1 MPDVIGAKCEK
12 CPDRWVLIPET
23 GCQEC
28 GECIHTLLDDAEQIQ
43 DDIKSIDSQT
53 QNTSSSVLAYRKLD
67 SVQEKM
73 KLYSDLINKTFEDT
87 EERRNTI
94 QNFTK
99 VKDDSSDLMDNFE
112 KLDTNVSIALDVIE
126 WNPFNC

>member
-1 MPDVIGAKCEK
+1 M
-12 CPDRWVLIPET
+12 IPET

-87 EERRNTI
+87 EDRRNTI

-99 VKDDSSDLMDNFE
+99 VKDDSSDLMDNYE
-112 KLDTNVSIALDVIE
+112 KLDTNVSLILL
-126 WNPFNC
+126 